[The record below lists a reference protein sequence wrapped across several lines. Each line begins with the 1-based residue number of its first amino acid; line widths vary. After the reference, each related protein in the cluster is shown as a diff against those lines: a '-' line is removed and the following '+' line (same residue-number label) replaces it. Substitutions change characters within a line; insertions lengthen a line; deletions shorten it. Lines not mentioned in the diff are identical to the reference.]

1 MTFHKPALSFSNLAE
16 LKIRISDSFWTVST
30 LLKRDLISERDITN
44 TRKEGSRK
52 WIAVGEVE
60 RKQENKR
67 REGLPQLEALKN
79 FFFFLCCRRI
89 IRRKMYIH
97 TRSEKKLK
105 HCIFKRE

>member
-79 FFFFLCCRRI
+79 FFFFVLQ
-89 IRRKMYIH
+89 KKNKNNKKKNVYSH
-97 TRSEKKLK
+97 T
-105 HCIFKRE
+105 H